1 MVTVDEAHCISQ
13 WGQDFRPS
21 YLKIIDFVEQLP
33 GNPIISAFTAT
44 ATEVVKNDIARILKL
59 KNPNVV
65 VTGFDRENLY
75 YQVEHLTGKQKN
87 IFIQNY
93 IETHPNE
100 SGIIYCATR
109 KNVDT
114 LYEKLLKQ
122 GVSVTR
128 YHAGMSN
135 DIRKKSQDDFIYDRA
150 QVVIATNAF
159 GMGIDK
165 SNVRFVIHYNMP
177 KDLESYYQ
185 EAGRAGRD
193 GAEARCILLYS
204 GQDVRTAQFL
214 ISQSE
219 PSEQLDPETARQLQE
234 RDLGRLKQMTFYC
247 RTRRCLR
254 QYILNYFGQSAPD
267 YCGAC
272 YNCLHNFQEIDVGED
287 ARAILRCV
295 AETGQRFG
303 AGLIAAVLC
312 GGENEKIRR
321 YRLERERTYGA
332 LAALSQREVQDRI
345 RFLVDEHILEL
356 TDGQYP
362 VLRCGERAEDVAYS
376 DGPLMM
382 KAVREERPAADRRR
396 AEDSPLTERQQALF
410 QRLREERAHL
420 ARLRGVPAF
429 VIFSDKTLR
438 EMAAAQPRDL
448 RQLQNV
454 GGVGSFKA
462 EQYGAQFL
470 EIISDFQETAAI

>member
-1 MVTVDEAHCISQ
+1 M
-13 WGQDFRPS
+13 
-21 YLKIIDFVEQLP
+21 
-33 GNPIISAFTAT
+33 
-44 ATEVVKNDIARILKL
+44 
-59 KNPNVV
+59 
-65 VTGFDRENLY
+65 
-75 YQVEHLTGKQKN
+75 
-87 IFIQNY
+87 
-93 IETHPNE
+93 
-100 SGIIYCATR
+100 
-109 KNVDT
+109 
-114 LYEKLLKQ
+114 
-122 GVSVTR
+122 GVYAWV
-128 YHAGMSN
+128 
-135 DIRKKSQDDFIYDRA
+135 
-150 QVVIATNAF
+150 
-159 GMGIDK
+159 
-165 SNVRFVIHYNMP
+165 
-177 KDLESYYQ
+177 
-185 EAGRAGRD
+185 
-193 GAEARCILLYS
+193 
-204 GQDVRTAQFL
+204 
-214 ISQSE
+214 
-219 PSEQLDPETARQLQE
+219 
-234 RDLGRLKQMTFYC
+234 
-247 RTRRCLR
+247 
-254 QYILNYFGQSAPD
+254 
-267 YCGAC
+267 
-272 YNCLHNFQEIDVGED
+272 
-287 ARAILRCV
+287 ILRCV

>member
-1 MVTVDEAHCISQ
+1 MV
-13 WGQDFRPS
+13 
-21 YLKIIDFVEQLP
+21 
-33 GNPIISAFTAT
+33 
-44 ATEVVKNDIARILKL
+44 
-59 KNPNVV
+59 
-65 VTGFDRENLY
+65 
-75 YQVEHLTGKQKN
+75 
-87 IFIQNY
+87 
-93 IETHPNE
+93 
-100 SGIIYCATR
+100 
-109 KNVDT
+109 
-114 LYEKLLKQ
+114 
-122 GVSVTR
+122 
-128 YHAGMSN
+128 
-135 DIRKKSQDDFIYDRA
+135 
-150 QVVIATNAF
+150 ATNAF

-165 SNVRFVIHYNMP
+165 SDVRFVIHYNMP